1 MSVETLQAII
11 NALQGSS
18 LLPVFLL
25 SYLLKVYVVNGNIN
39 RYFERKDKE
48 NALLERIDASL
59 VSIIDR
65 QEKQVQIFLE
75 RMGKGKGGPG
85 VTVNPIHLLV
95 LRTLTLTLT
104 AFGRLI
110 RVILRVLVI
119 VLKLFS
125 TLSVIGQK
133 RLQE

>member
-1 MSVETLQAII
+1 MSAETLQAII

-48 NALLERIDASL
+48 NALLEKINDSL

-65 QEKQVQIFLE
+65 QERQAQI
-75 RMGKGKGGPG
+75 
-85 VTVNPIHLLV
+85 
-95 LRTLTLTLT
+95 
-104 AFGRLI
+104 
-110 RVILRVLVI
+110 
-119 VLKLFS
+119 
-125 TLSVIGQK
+125 LSEHIARK
-133 RLQE
+133 EEAL